1 MSEPRVTVLM
11 TVYNGAAYVRSA
23 VDSVL
28 AQTYADFE
36 LLVIDDASTDGSG
49 DVVRAVCD
57 ARIRVVPN
65 AANLGLTTSLNT
77 GLALARGELVARHD
91 ADDLSRPE
99 RLATQVALLDT
110 RPEVSL
116 VGSWYQKIDPAG
128 KSLGERALPVDHARL
143 SWALLFYCPFVHSA
157 VVFRRRAV
165 VEMGGY
171 DERFVYAQDY
181 DLWSR
186 MARRAKV
193 ANIPATLVEYRQGPA
208 TMTSTVGARTDEVL
222 DIARRNIA
230 DLGTAIPTPADHR
243 TMSALM
249 VGDAARLEPND
260 IGPTLDRVLALF
272 DRFCAS
278 AVLTADEI
286 RAIRDELA
294 LATVRVTIAH
304 AGRLTNTG
312 YRAIR
317 ARLREAVPE
326 SAALLP
332 ASRRLTVA
340 GRVARDLIRAPWTRS
355 SRS

>member
-49 DVVRAVCD
+49 DVVRAVGD

-128 KSLGERALPVDHARL
+128 ESLG
-143 SWALLFYCPFVHSA
+143 
-157 VVFRRRAV
+157 
-165 VEMGGY
+165 
-171 DERFVYAQDY
+171 
-181 DLWSR
+181 
-186 MARRAKV
+186 
-193 ANIPATLVEYRQGPA
+193 
-208 TMTSTVGARTDEVL
+208 
-222 DIARRNIA
+222 
-230 DLGTAIPTPADHR
+230 
-243 TMSALM
+243 
-249 VGDAARLEPND
+249 
-260 IGPTLDRVLALF
+260 
-272 DRFCAS
+272 
-278 AVLTADEI
+278 
-286 RAIRDELA
+286 
-294 LATVRVTIAH
+294 
-304 AGRLTNTG
+304 
-312 YRAIR
+312 
-317 ARLREAVPE
+317 
-326 SAALLP
+326 
-332 ASRRLTVA
+332 
-340 GRVARDLIRAPWTRS
+340 
-355 SRS
+355 